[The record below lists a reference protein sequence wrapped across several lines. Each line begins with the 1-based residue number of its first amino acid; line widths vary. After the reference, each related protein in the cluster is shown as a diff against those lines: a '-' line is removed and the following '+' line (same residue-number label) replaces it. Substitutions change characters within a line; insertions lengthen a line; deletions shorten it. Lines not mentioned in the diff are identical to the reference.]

1 LKEAIQSSERLAK
14 TITLEIGQ
22 SSEIEKLGIELMG
35 LSILAIVP
43 NKETLRALEAQARE
57 EILRSAD
64 DALYERRNASIQQ
77 ERRVK
82 ENELNTEIA
91 VETKK
96 RQIRETQLDAE
107 RSVKQKQNEMKEEQ
121 LSFDTALEEKKQ
133 ELIELTVANQR
144 AEADAKAY
152 ELSAVMNSL
161 QGVAPGVLQ
170 ALTNVGMKPD
180 KLIAIA
186 FQELA
191 ENAGKIGQLN
201 ITPDLLQGIMA
212 ELVVR
217 YNTIQQAQFYIE
229 RLGADFSDYLSED
242 FNYRKAVET
251 AVTELSAVGRLQ
263 LLDRQHVPNFIF
275 GEQDTVV
282 VLGQDGLVA
291 NTLKYLREQ
300 PLIGVN
306 PDPRRW
312 DGVLLPFTVKDLR
325 QLMPEVLRGQ
335 RQVRAVTLAKA
346 ELNDGQSLYGVND
359 LFIGRRTHVSARYQ
373 LELDGLLEQQS
384 SSGIIVSTGMGSTG
398 WLKSVLAGAAGIVSH
413 AAQLQTA
420 YPAPVPAGI
429 EAHASGN
436 GSGPLRR
443 GAALQLAWDHP
454 ELYFTVREPFPSRT
468 TSANLVFGRINSRLP
483 LRVTSQ
489 MPEDGVI
496 FSDGVESDYL
506 EFNSGVE
513 ATIGLAEKQGRLVV

>member
-1 LKEAIQSSERLAK
+1 MSSPVSENKIILIKRKTRL
-14 TITLEIGQ
+14 E
-22 SSEIEKLGIELMG
+22 
-35 LSILAIVP
+35 
-43 NKETLRALEAQARE
+43 
-57 EILRSAD
+57 
-64 DALYERRNASIQQ
+64 
-77 ERRVK
+77 
-82 ENELNTEIA
+82 
-91 VETKK
+91 
-96 RQIRETQLDAE
+96 
-107 RSVKQKQNEMKEEQ
+107 
-121 LSFDTALEEKKQ
+121 
-133 ELIELTVANQR
+133 
-144 AEADAKAY
+144 
-152 ELSAVMNSL
+152 
-161 QGVAPGVLQ
+161 
-170 ALTNVGMKPD
+170 
-180 KLIAIA
+180 
-186 FQELA
+186 
-191 ENAGKIGQLN
+191 
-201 ITPDLLQGIMA
+201 

-242 FNYRKAVET
+242 FTYRKAVEA

-275 GEQDTVV
+275 GERDTVV

-306 PDPRRW
+306 PDPQRW

-325 QLMPEVLRGQ
+325 QLVPEVLRSQ
-335 RQVRAVTLAKA
+335 RQVREVTLARA

-373 LELDGLLEQQS
+373 LELNGTLEQQS

-398 WLKSVLAGAAGIVSH
+398 WLKSVLAGAAGIVSQ
-413 AAQLQTA
+413 AAQWQAAEQVTVTA
-420 YPAPVPAGI
+420 GL
-429 EAHASGN
+429 EAHASVHGGRPQEN
-436 GSGPLRR
+436 
-443 GAALQLAWDHP
+443 GAALKLAWDHP

-468 TSANLVFGRINSRLP
+468 TSAGLVFGRINSRMP
-483 LRVTSQ
+483 LRITSQ

-513 ATIGLAEKQGRLVV
+513 ATIGLAEKRGRLVV

>member
-1 LKEAIQSSERLAK
+1 MSSPVSENKIILIKRKTRL
-14 TITLEIGQ
+14 E
-22 SSEIEKLGIELMG
+22 
-35 LSILAIVP
+35 
-43 NKETLRALEAQARE
+43 
-57 EILRSAD
+57 
-64 DALYERRNASIQQ
+64 
-77 ERRVK
+77 
-82 ENELNTEIA
+82 
-91 VETKK
+91 
-96 RQIRETQLDAE
+96 
-107 RSVKQKQNEMKEEQ
+107 
-121 LSFDTALEEKKQ
+121 
-133 ELIELTVANQR
+133 
-144 AEADAKAY
+144 
-152 ELSAVMNSL
+152 
-161 QGVAPGVLQ
+161 
-170 ALTNVGMKPD
+170 
-180 KLIAIA
+180 
-186 FQELA
+186 
-191 ENAGKIGQLN
+191 
-201 ITPDLLQGIMA
+201 

-242 FNYRKAVET
+242 FTYRKAVEA

-275 GEQDTVV
+275 GERDTVV

-306 PDPRRW
+306 PDPQRW

-325 QLMPEVLRGQ
+325 QLVPEVLRSQ
-335 RQVRAVTLAKA
+335 RQVREVTLARA

-373 LELDGLLEQQS
+373 LELNGTLEQQS

-398 WLKSVLAGAAGIVSH
+398 WLKSVLAGAAGIVSQ
-413 AAQLQTA
+413 AAQWQAAERVT
-420 YPAPVPAGI
+420 VNAGL
-429 EAHASGN
+429 EAHASVHG
-436 GSGPLRR
+436 GRPQESGAVLK
-443 GAALQLAWDHP
+443 LAWDHP

-468 TSANLVFGRINSRLP
+468 TSADLVFGRINSRMP
-483 LRVTSQ
+483 LRITSQ

-513 ATIGLAEKQGRLVV
+513 ATISLAEKRGRLVV